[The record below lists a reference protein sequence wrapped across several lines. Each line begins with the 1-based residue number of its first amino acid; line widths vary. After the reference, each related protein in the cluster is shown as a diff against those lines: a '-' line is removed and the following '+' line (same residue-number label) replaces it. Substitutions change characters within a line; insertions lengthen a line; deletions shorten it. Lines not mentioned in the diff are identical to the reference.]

1 MVKARAAVNLQ
12 RPEFSDEHSDLLDE
26 LATLIV
32 RLWDEHYTSPIFAGD
47 EMIFTLG
54 GNGYEAVFSQLGF
67 GGLVEIRSPHGSIDL
82 RPGDSG
88 VGIARVESPE
98 EAPVD
103 ELLRDFLKGI
113 QNYYREGPRLRV

>member
-12 RPEFSDEHSDLLDE
+12 RPGFSGEHSDLLDE
-26 LATLIV
+26 LAALIV

-54 GNGYEAVFSQLGF
+54 GNGYVAVFSHEGF
-67 GGLVEIRSPHGSIDL
+67 GALLEIRSPHGSVDL

-88 VGIARVESPE
+88 VEIAKIESPE
-98 EAPVD
+98 GVPAD
-103 ELLRDFLKGI
+103 EILRDFLKGI
-113 QNYYREGPRLRV
+113 QDYYREGPRLRV